1 MQMGNLEE
9 VLVVG
14 QGARESGLAK
24 WWRVLTGGGAEETN
38 NEEQWSLREQHFAK
52 IG

>member
-24 WWRVLTGGGAEETN
+24 WWRVLTGGARRKQITRSNGA
-38 NEEQWSLREQHFAK
+38 
-52 IG
+52 